1 MSYISMI
8 RVSLNKQGATKY
20 QDINSAAVGHPTKKK
35 HHGPYV
41 KIGSFLY
48 SVNSGGEKDVLN
60 AIQSILD
67 ILKNNPKALD
77 YINITIAKES

>member
-1 MSYISMI
+1 MI
-8 RVSLNKQGATKY
+8 RVSLNKQGAPKY
-20 QDINSAAVGHPTKKK
+20 QDINAAAVGHKTKKK
-35 HHGPYV
+35 HLGPYD

-48 SVNSGGEKDVLN
+48 NATGGGEKDVLN
-60 AIQSILD
+60 AIQDILD